1 MGGLLEGWQTWG
13 FILAGSLIGGFVNG
27 LTGFGTGMTAL
38 PLWLQVLEPVLAAQL
53 VSAASVGGHV
63 YTLPTLWRAFNW
75 RRMAPMTIAGLIGV
89 PIGVWLLSRISL
101 GAFKLT
107 VGLLLVGYCAFMLF
121 AAGRVR
127 VAGGGAKA
135 EAAIG
140 IGGGVLGGIAGLS
153 GVLPIVWATLKGWS
167 KEQRRV
173 SLQVFNMIVLTA
185 TLVVSLM
192 RGLIGMSLL
201 ATFAVALPGTFLGA
215 RLGVMLYRRV
225 DDMSF
230 ERIVLALLLISGIG
244 LVWSAR

>member
-1 MGGLLEGWQTWG
+1 
-13 FILAGSLIGGFVNG
+13 
-27 LTGFGTGMTAL
+27 
-38 PLWLQVLEPVLAAQL
+38 
-53 VSAASVGGHV
+53 
-63 YTLPTLWRAFNW
+63 
-75 RRMAPMTIAGLIGV
+75 V

-185 TLVVSLM
+185 TLAVSLM

-201 ATFAVALPGTFLGA
+201 VTFAVALPGTFLGA

>member
-1 MGGLLEGWQTWG
+1 
-13 FILAGSLIGGFVNG
+13 
-27 LTGFGTGMTAL
+27 
-38 PLWLQVLEPVLAAQL
+38 
-53 VSAASVGGHV
+53 
-63 YTLPTLWRAFNW
+63 
-75 RRMAPMTIAGLIGV
+75 
-89 PIGVWLLSRISL
+89 
-101 GAFKLT
+101 
-107 VGLLLVGYCAFMLF
+107 
-121 AAGRVR
+121 
-127 VAGGGAKA
+127 
-135 EAAIG
+135 
-140 IGGGVLGGIAGLS
+140 
-153 GVLPIVWATLKGWS
+153 
-167 KEQRRV
+167 V